1 VADLTAQRTL
11 VKSPP
16 ELWSEL
22 SEVESL
28 AKHLGELGEI
38 RITKVEPETTVA
50 WEGEDVSGTV
60 EIEQSGWG
68 TKVTF
73 KATVPEPGPTD
84 VGEPPG
90 PEPEPVAAVA
100 EPGPEPVAE
109 PDPMEDPEPVAV
121 AEPKPVAAADPDPA
135 PRRQSFL
142 ARWLFRRR
150 GPEPEP
156 AVTVVEPDEPEPE
169 PVAAPDAERATPDP
183 VPVAVA
189 DPAPVAPAP
198 DPAPAPPPVPL
209 KPEPAP
215 EPPPAAADADRVQ
228 RVLDDTLD
236 ALGQA
241 HHRPFS
247 RG

>member
-1 VADLTAQRTL
+1 MADLTAQKTL

-38 RITKVEPETTVA
+38 RITKVEPESTVA
-50 WEGEDVSGTV
+50 WEGEEVSGTV
-60 EIEQSGWG
+60 ELEQSGWG

-73 KATVPEPGPTD
+73 KATVPEPGPAAVPEVAT
-84 VGEPPG
+84 EPEPMPEAAEPEPVAVESEPVTPD
-90 PEPEPVAAVA
+90 PEPEPVTIEPAAEVKQA
-100 EPGPEPVAE
+100 ELP
-109 PDPMEDPEPVAV
+109 
-121 AEPKPVAAADPDPA
+121 AEPK
-135 PRRQSFL
+135 QGFF

-150 GPEPEP
+150 QPLPEPVVTPEP
-156 AVTVVEPDEPEPE
+156 PPAPEPVAAEPEPE
-169 PVAAPDAERATPDP
+169 PEPMEPP
-183 VPVAVA
+183 VVEPNPVAV
-189 DPAPVAPAP
+189 
-198 DPAPAPPPVPL
+198 
-209 KPEPAP
+209 EP
-215 EPPPAAADADRVQ
+215 EPPTEPEPGPVAITDAERVQ
-228 RVLDDTLD
+228 RVLDGTLE

>member
-1 VADLTAQRTL
+1 MADLTAQKTL

-38 RITKVEPETTVA
+38 RITKVEPESTVA
-50 WEGEDVSGTV
+50 WEGEEVSGTV
-60 EIEQSGWG
+60 ELEQSGWG

-73 KATVPEPGPTD
+73 TATVPEPGPA
-84 VGEPPG
+84 VEPEAVA
-90 PEPEPVAAVA
+90 PEPVPEPVAA
-100 EPGPEPVAE
+100 EPE
-109 PDPMEDPEPVAV
+109 PDPVPQPDPVPEPAPAAIEPT
-121 AEPKPVAAADPDPA
+121 AEIAGAGPSAAPA
-135 PRRQSFL
+135 EAKQSFI

-150 GPEPEP
+150 QPSPEPVTRQPSPEP
-156 AVTVVEPDEPEPE
+156 VTPPEPTPAPEPVAVEPEPE
-169 PVAAPDAERATPDP
+169 PPTA
-183 VPVAVA
+183 
-189 DPAPVAPAP
+189 
-198 DPAPAPPPVPL
+198 
-209 KPEPAP
+209 EPAP
-215 EPPPAAADADRVQ
+215 TPVATADNERVQ
-228 RVLDDTLD
+228 RVLDGTLE

>member
-1 VADLTAQRTL
+1 MADLTAQKTL

-38 RITKVEPETTVA
+38 RITKVEPESTVA
-50 WEGEDVSGTV
+50 WEGEEVSGTV
-60 EIEQSGWG
+60 ELEQSGWG

-73 KATVPEPGPTD
+73 KATVPEPGPAD
-84 VGEPPG
+84 VPEAATEPERVSEATE
-90 PEPEPVAAVA
+90 PEPIPEPVAI
-100 EPGPEPVAE
+100 EPATEITQIETP
-109 PDPMEDPEPVAV
+109 
-121 AEPKPVAAADPDPA
+121 AEPK
-135 PRRQSFL
+135 QGFF

-150 GPEPEP
+150 QPLPEPVVTPEPPPAPEPVAVEPEP
-156 AVTVVEPDEPEPE
+156 VEAPVVEPE
-169 PVAAPDAERATPDP
+169 PVATEPE
-183 VPVAVA
+183 
-189 DPAPVAPAP
+189 
-198 DPAPAPPPVPL
+198 PPV
-209 KPEPAP
+209 EPAP
-215 EPPPAAADADRVQ
+215 TPVATTDAERVQ
-228 RVLDDTLD
+228 RVLDGTLE

>member
-1 VADLTAQRTL
+1 MTMADLTAQKTL

-38 RITKVEPETTVA
+38 RITKVEPESTVA
-50 WEGEDVSGTV
+50 WEGEEVSGTV
-60 EIEQSGWG
+60 ELEQSGWG

-73 KATVPEPGPTD
+73 KATVPEPGPA
-84 VGEPPG
+84 VEAEAIEVE
-90 PEPEPVAAVA
+90 PEPEPDPPA
-100 EPGPEPVAE
+100 EIQERKQG
-109 PDPMEDPEPVAV
+109 
-121 AEPKPVAAADPDPA
+121 
-135 PRRQSFL
+135 FL

-150 GPEPEP
+150 QPEP
-156 AVTVVEPDEPEPE
+156 AVEPE
-169 PVAAPDAERATPDP
+169 PVAIEPEP
-183 VPVAVA
+183 
-189 DPAPVAPAP
+189 PA
-198 DPAPAPPPVPL
+198 
-209 KPEPAP
+209 EPAP
-215 EPPPAAADADRVQ
+215 EPVATAETEHVQ
-228 RVLDDTLD
+228 RVLEGTLE